1 MLNFEEEKRSELQKF
16 YGNRQM
22 AKYNDGGNIDDAIAG
37 STARQDRRTA
47 RQDMRANET
56 AGEKAD
62 RKGGQNAL
70 MGAGLGAASSV
81 VSELDKTPDKY
92 DGADVAG
99 SALKYA
105 SMGAAAGPVGAA
117 VGAAVGLGVGLVQK
131 GRAEKAEE
139 KADRLEAAE
148 EDLES
153 TSMAKGERSAMFAKG
168 GVIDPYKPNDTISQ
182 TKEPWYGD
190 NDFLDGVSSKMN
202 SYIANGER
210 TLNNT
215 QVGLTALG
223 MAPAYGN
230 IADGVNTAISA
241 GRAGYAYA
249 TGDKEGVKTHS
260 SNTALNAAMMIPVTG
275 QGLALAKLGLSGA
288 KYAKNVKGATKIF
301 QAADNVKDSVNIAM
315 AADTVVSGSGV
326 SSQLAANTKNAK
338 NPYSFVTGNKFKNG
352 GETKGSYSHS
362 KNPLT
367 VVDKKGKPVGM
378 ELTGGEGVFD
388 KPAMNRIKKMA
399 MTGDYAKLGQYV
411 EKEMNTWKHK

>member
-1 MLNFEEEKRSELQKF
+1 MLNFEQEKRSELQKF

-22 AKYNDGGNIDDAIAG
+22 AKYAGGGVTDAIAG
-37 STARQDRRTA
+37 SSARQDRRAA

-56 AGEKAD
+56 SGEKAT
-62 RKGGQNAL
+62 RKGNQNAI
-70 MGAGLGAASSV
+70 MGAGLGIASTAV
-81 VSELDKTPDKY
+81 TELDKTPDKY

-105 SMGAAAGPVGAA
+105 SMGAALGPWGALAGAA
-117 VGAAVGLGVGLVQK
+117 VGAGVGLVKK
-131 GRAEKAEE
+131 GQAEKAAEQ
-139 KADRLEAAE
+139 ADRLESTE
-148 EDLES
+148 EELES
-153 TSMAKGERSAMFAKG
+153 TSIAKGERSAMFAEG
-168 GVIDPYKPNDTISQ
+168 GVVDPYKPNSTISQ
-182 TKEPWYGD
+182 AKEPWYGD
-190 NDFLDGVSSKMN
+190 NDFLDGVSNKMN

-210 TLNNT
+210 TLDNT

-223 MAPAYGN
+223 MAPVYGAV
-230 IADGVNTAISA
+230 ADGVNTAISA

-249 TGDKEGVKTHS
+249 TGDTEGVKEHS
-260 SNTALNAAMMIPVTG
+260 TNAVANAAMMIPVEG

-288 KYAKNVKGATKIF
+288 KYAKHVKGATKIL
-301 QAADNVKDSVNIAM
+301 QAVDTVKDGVNVAM
-315 AADTVVSGSGV
+315 ATDTVVSGAGV
-326 SSQLAANTKNAK
+326 ASQLAANTSSTK
-338 NPYSFVTGNKFKNG
+338 NPYSFVSGNKFKNG

-367 VVDKKGKPVGM
+367 VVDKQGKPVGM